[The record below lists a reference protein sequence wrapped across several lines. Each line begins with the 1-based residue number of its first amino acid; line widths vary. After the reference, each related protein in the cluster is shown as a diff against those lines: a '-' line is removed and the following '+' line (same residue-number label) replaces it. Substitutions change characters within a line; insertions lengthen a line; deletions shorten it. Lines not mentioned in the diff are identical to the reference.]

1 MKLYFGNVVVSDIS
15 VLRPDICVEYET
27 GAIKQNINDNNFR
40 LFA

>member
-1 MKLYFGNVVVSDIS
+1 MLSSLTDIF
-15 VLRPDICVEYET
+15 VLHPDICVEYET